1 MLRVIV
7 CLTCNDEINVR
18 LLAVGVLYHVC
29 LKKYTECEQKCQ
41 IVLLMDSI
49 AFPLFVGNVTVAT

>member
-18 LLAVGVLYHVC
+18 LFGVGILYVY
-29 LKKYTECEQKCQ
+29 LKKYRECEQKCE

-49 AFPLFVGNVTVAT
+49 AFHLFVGNVTVAT